1 VPSLQQSNL
10 ADVDILADASRDGR
24 RPLHLWNSDEYRL
37 SGASPSMVLH
47 HMIIDPDVEKAAAQ
61 FGLDPKLIQAV
72 VQAEGDILK
81 AVRCSFPDIQS
92 RAQALDIL
100 CRSAVHAM
108 SDFLEVD
115 GSRLAFVRFW
125 GARWAPVGAAN
136 DPAGLNANW
145 IKNILALWT
154 PT

>member
-1 VPSLQQSNL
+1 
-10 ADVDILADASRDGR
+10 
-24 RPLHLWNSDEYRL
+24 
-37 SGASPSMVLH
+37 M
-47 HMIIDPDVEKAAAQ
+47 MIDPDVEKAAAQ

-115 GSRLAFVRFW
+115 GSRLAFVAW
-125 GARWAPVGAAN
+125 WAKRWAPVGAAN
-136 DPAGLNANW
+136 DPTGLNSNW
-145 IKNILALWT
+145 PTVVAKLWGLT
-154 PT
+154 VPT